1 MPAMISSRTKNG
13 AARRALLHI
22 AQATLVIATVAPMA
36 ACVAPNTTVH
46 RVSVDVQARPKDL
59 RACVAEAIRGVDG
72 VPGLNPPPQGI
83 DESVVAFR
91 TTLPDVTGVV
101 EREGADGVRVSFE
114 VMAFVE
120 PSNFWE
126 FAQARAKVIADAI
139 GARCGAL

>member
-1 MPAMISSRTKNG
+1 MTRMTSFEFKRTQ
-13 AARRALLHI
+13 ARRRASRIAVAAL
-22 AQATLVIATVAPMA
+22 VVAGCA
-36 ACVAPNTTVH
+36 ASTACVAPNTTVH
-46 RVSVDVQARPKDL
+46 RVSVDVQAQPKDL
-59 RACVAEAIRGVDG
+59 RACVAEAIRGIDG

-91 TTLPDVTGVV
+91 TTLPEVTGVV

-126 FAQARAKVIADAI
+126 FAQSRAKAIGDAI
-139 GARCGAL
+139 VVRCGAL